1 MIRDRIKRRSTLG
14 DRLKSAREG
23 SRVGGKRLTQLDLAR
38 AVGVDR
44 NTVSRWETGG
54 MVPRDPKVL
63 ASLAAALN
71 VTVDWLISGEPEG
84 SVASAI
90 YEDRASSFSPP
101 ATAALPAGARG
112 LATSYLERLRA
123 SGCSQAQQR
132 GAESLLLAC
141 ARNTVSSKPIE
152 KRADVEVSA
161 DVDAAWDVVVRI
173 LRREG
178 IRP

>member
-1 MIRDRIKRRSTLG
+1 MIRSRIKRRSTLG

-23 SRVGGKRLTQLDLAR
+23 SRSGGKRLTQVALAGV
-38 AVGVDR
+38 VGVDR

-63 ASLAAALN
+63 ASLADALS
-71 VTVDWLISGEPEG
+71 VTVDWLISGDPEEG
-84 SVASAI
+84 GASVI
-90 YEDRASSFSPP
+90 YEDAASPFSHP
-101 ATAALPAGARG
+101 ATASLPAGARA
-112 LATSYLERLRA
+112 LAKVYLDRLRA
-123 SGCSQAQQR
+123 SGCSRAQR
-132 GAESLLLAC
+132 HGAESLLLAC

-152 KRADVEVSA
+152 KRADAEISA
-161 DVDAAWDVVVRI
+161 DVDAAWDVVVRM